1 MQAKETKFQELIEGT
16 KQFVVPLFQRTY
28 SWTEREWK
36 ILLDDINEL
45 YSMEN
50 PRPHFIGS
58 IVNIPACSVPEGVS
72 KFLLIDGQQRITTL
86 FIILTV
92 LRDISKDDGT
102 SLSEE
107 ITNTLLVNQYKKD
120 LDYFKLLPTQQDREA
135 FKGILQK
142 DYKEGS
148 PITTAYNYFKKEIT
162 RANLI
167 SEQVKNII
175 TTYFSTVSITL
186 DKDDNPY
193 LVFESLNAKGRPL
206 TQADLIRN
214 YFFMLIHVDRQ
225 QYFYDNFWQPMQKS
239 LDENLTEFIRHFLMK
254 DGGNVRQSDVYYEL
268 KNKVHV
274 DNVEEYLSTIYT
286 FSKYYEKL
294 LAPNKEDDNEIKK
307 YLIRLNKLEVTTSYP
322 LLLYFYDNY
331 SNGLL
336 NQSEF
341 ANILKVLENYL
352 IRRYVCNYPTNQL
365 NKIFGSIQPSLKNTS
380 LSLLEELKKILQS
393 KKYPKDSEFKSSFS
407 DMKFYGGGD
416 KITKTK
422 FILEA
427 IEESYHH
434 KEVVSY
440 DNLSIEHI
448 MPQTLSSEWKNEL
461 GIEWEDIH
469 NLYIHSI
476 GNLTLTAYNSELSNL
491 TFKDKKKVYAESHLE
506 INRYFTDISSWND
519 STISKRSEDL
529 AEQAL
534 TIWNYFGEATTSNA
548 TSTVTNAKPIYLNI
562 LGFKYEVSSWSEVL
576 LKTLDF
582 LCDIEPEK
590 FEILKH
596 SPSFGKYLS
605 KNKDNFRRYKQ
616 LKNGYYVEVNFS
628 AEQTKKLCY
637 LLIEQLELTQED
649 WDVETY

>member
-28 SWTEREWK
+28 SWEERQWK
-36 ILLDDINEL
+36 TLLDDIKEL

-50 PRPHFIGS
+50 PRSHFIGS
-58 IVNIPACSVPEGVS
+58 IVNIPAFSVPEGVS

-92 LRDISKDDGT
+92 LRDISKNDGT

-107 ITNTLLVNQYKKD
+107 ITNTLLINQYKKD
-120 LDYFKLLPTQQDREA
+120 LDYFKLLPTQYDRNA
-135 FKGILQK
+135 FKGVLNSDFQ
-142 DYKEGS
+142 ENS
-148 PITTAYNYFKKEIT
+148 RITDAYNYFIKEIKK
-162 RANLI
+162 AKLVPEN
-167 SEQVKNII
+167 VKNII

-193 LVFESLNAKGRPL
+193 LVFESLNAKGSPL

-214 YFFMLIHVDRQ
+214 YFFMLIHVDKQ
-225 QYFYDNFWQPMQKS
+225 DNFYSNFWEPMYKS
-239 LDENLTEFIRHFLMK
+239 LGKDLTEFIRHFLMK
-254 DGGNVRQSDVYYEL
+254 DGGNVRQSDIYYEL

-274 DNVEEYLSTIYT
+274 DNVEEYLSTIYN

-294 LAPNKEDDNEIKK
+294 INPDKEDDNEIKK

-331 SNGLL
+331 YNGSLK
-336 NQSEF
+336 QSEF
-341 ANILKVLENYL
+341 VNILKILENYL

-365 NKIFGSIQPSLKNTS
+365 NKTFGSIQPILKNTS

-393 KKYPKDSEFKSSFS
+393 KKYPKDTEFKSSFS

-448 MPQTLSSEWKNEL
+448 MPQTLSNEWKKEL

-469 NLYIHSI
+469 NLYTHSI
-476 GNLTLTAYNSELSNL
+476 GNLTLTAYNPELSNS
-491 TFKDKKKVYAESHLE
+491 TFIEKKKIYAKSKLE
-506 INRYFTDISSWND
+506 INKYFSDIPLWND
-519 STISKRSEDL
+519 STITKRSEDL

-534 TIWNYFGEATTSNA
+534 TIWNYFGEVTIPDT
-548 TSTVTNAKPIYLNI
+548 TSTVTNTKPIYLNI
-562 LGFKYEVSSWSEVL
+562 LGFKYKVDSWGDVL
-576 LKTLDF
+576 IKTLDF
-582 LCDIEPEK
+582 LCDVEPK
-590 FEILKH
+590 YFETLQH

-605 KNKDNFRRYKQ
+605 KDKDNFIRYKQ

-628 AEQTKKLCY
+628 AEKTKKLCY
-637 LLIEQLELTQED
+637 LLIEQLDLTQDD